1 MKNPKTQR
9 FLSLA
14 LPLILFGL
22 ALLFRLDG
30 ISWGLPNAARWYSL
44 HPDERQTVAA
54 VLNLDFLSG
63 DFNPNFFNYPSLY
76 LYLTYLAHFLM
87 GGFGWTQIITPQ
99 NAQWA
104 IPHDILLA
112 GRFVSALL
120 GAATILPVYDMA
132 RRLFTPRF
140 SGLAAFAMAMA
151 PAAVQHSHF
160 ATVDIS
166 ATFFVALALMF
177 SVRAL
182 ASPPREYSQNET
194 VAKIAMPTKNAK
206 IVAADE
212 VDVREYSQRNLTRDL
227 ILAALFSGLAAAT
240 KYNAVLVFIAPL
252 VAWYLLRDGTRRPPV
267 NERAA
272 VESPVNGA
280 EETASETQT
289 RRSPVHGAFSK
300 TQLAR
305 SRAGIARRDAAKNA
319 AVKSALHSTPLRVL
333 VLLFGALLLGF
344 FIGCPF
350 SVFSFREFWG
360 DGQNNGFA
368 YELFVHSRQ
377 GSGEVFLR
385 TGNGWIY
392 HLTENLPFALGLPL
406 MLLCLLGVFVA
417 ARAALTTREYSQNS
431 ATETNNAAGVSQKTA
446 APKTRSHASTSKNA
460 AGVSPP
466 NTAPASPKNAD
477 FSMNENPSREYSR
490 ARASLPLLAFGVLYF
505 LAIGFSQV
513 RFMRYDLPLIPALC
527 VFVAAGFAALSRFLA
542 QQLSR
547 METPRESFS
556 FAIERVLRMVFL
568 LAFFMAALGVNAP
581 LLSSD
586 TRDDAAAWL
595 NKNAPQKATVALAAD
610 KIWFTSPPL
619 SPQDAPPGSGVDNVA
634 AFAKQSRYQLSALDF
649 NSRRLSEEKPRY
661 VVMNE
666 FDWRDKAR
674 LADKDYRDF
683 MDVLNREYSPPQ
695 VFSPPT
701 PLLPGRDFAPHD
713 FLYTWPQTRVYVRRE
728 PR

>member
-1 MKNPKTQR
+1 MKNPKFQR
-9 FLSLA
+9 LLSLA
-14 LPLILFGL
+14 LPLVLFGL

-30 ISWGLPNAARWYSL
+30 IGWGLPNAARWYSF

-54 VLNLDFLSG
+54 VLSLDFFSG

-76 LYLTYLAHFLM
+76 LYLTYLANFLM
-87 GGFGWTQIITPQ
+87 GGFGLTHVITPQ

-104 IPHDILLA
+104 IPHDVIFA

-177 SVRAL
+177 AVRAVT
-182 ASPPREYSQNET
+182 PRREYSQTANV
-194 VAKIAMPTKNAK
+194 VAKIATPTKSRAPHNAAREK
-206 IVAADE
+206 SVAPNDGAPIKKHAAATPPDDE
-212 VDVREYSQRNLTRDL
+212 AREYSRQNFARDL
-227 ILAALFSGLAAAT
+227 ILAALFSGFAAAT

-252 VAWYLLRDGTRRPPV
+252 VAWSLLKKSV
-267 NERAA
+267 
-272 VESPVNGA
+272 VHF
-280 EETASETQT
+280 AS
-289 RRSPVHGAFSK
+289 V
-300 TQLAR
+300 
-305 SRAGIARRDAAKNA
+305 
-319 AVKSALHSTPLRVL
+319 RVL
-333 VLLFGALLLGF
+333 AALFGALFLGF

-377 GSGEVFLR
+377 GSGEVFQS

-392 HLTENLPFALGLPL
+392 HLTENLPFALGMPL
-406 MLLCLLGVFVA
+406 LLLSLLGVFVA
-417 ARAALTTREYSQNS
+417 ARAAFS
-431 ATETNNAAGVSQKTA
+431 A
-446 APKTRSHASTSKNA
+446 
-460 AGVSPP
+460 
-466 NTAPASPKNAD
+466 
-477 FSMNENPSREYSR
+477 REYSR
-490 ARASLPLLAFGVLYF
+490 DATTTNAGLSVAETSAREYWQARAALPPLAFGALYF

-513 RFMRYDLPLIPALC
+513 RFMRYDLPLVPALC
-527 VFVAAGFAALSRFLA
+527 VFTAAGFAALSRFLA

-547 METPRESFS
+547 METPREAFS
-556 FAIERVLRMVFL
+556 FAIERSLRMFFL

-581 LLSSD
+581 LLTSD

-595 NKNAPQKATVALAAD
+595 RKNAPQNAPVALAAD
-610 KIWFTSPPL
+610 RLWFTSPPL

-634 AFAKQSRYQLSALDF
+634 AFSKQSRYQLSALDF
-649 NSRRLSEEKPRY
+649 NARRLREEKPRY

-666 FDWRDKAR
+666 FDWRDRAR
-674 LADKDYRDF
+674 LGDKDYRDF
-683 MDVLNREYSPPQ
+683 LEVLNREYSPPQ
-695 VFSPPT
+695 IFSAPN

-713 FLYTWPQTRVYVRRE
+713 FLYTWPQTRVYVRKER
-728 PR
+728 